1 LIEIIVIA
9 CAVGIAVGQI
19 LFKLSANA
27 ARLADNFFSPPAMAW
42 LFAALCLY
50 GITTLVWVWI
60 LQKTDLG
67 RVYPF
72 MALAFLVVPVLSHYV
87 FGERFSNNYL
97 IGLGLIVVGL
107 IFVTRA

>member
-1 LIEIIVIA
+1 LIEVIVIA
-9 CAVGIAVGQI
+9 CALGIAIGQI

-27 ARLADNFFSPPAMAW
+27 AKLADNFFSPPALIW

-50 GITTLVWVWI
+50 GLTTLVWVWV

-72 MALAFLVVPVLSHYV
+72 MALAFLVVPVLSYFV
-87 FGERFSNNYL
+87 FAERFSSNYL
-97 IGLGLIVVGL
+97 IGLGLIFVGL